1 MITIALDETG
11 YFEDLKTTGNSIVGG
26 IIFKCKDDEARKKEL
41 KRLQDFFKEVCINE
55 RCKYPWD
62 IHPNWSNGRV
72 VNSSQ
77 ADKVRK
83 AIIAS
88 LPDFLNGT
96 GDWALNPPNGEY
108 YLYALVGD
116 INGINYSEYGLGNL
130 VDDSISS
137 NRYEHMAYRVLE
149 NLLFYNLKF
158 KDEKNVVLNL
168 ATRTLPI
175 DDDEKEGFKQTGNEV
190 YLNNNSNTYVTRV
203 TTPNSYRSALILMIQ
218 NSNRKDLHFDD
229 IMVDSIC
236 YRNDSRKNLNHGFL
250 YLSDIVCDIYKKNMK
265 LDNKNNSLIEQLWK
279 KCQKYSPERFYVWS
293 YSDFDQV
300 YRNVYESFIDKDY
313 YTALKNI
320 YLASETDDK
329 IASVYD
335 KLWFDDIRKDI
346 MSSSSDNDFSSVQ
359 ASIIALENELSDSKI
374 KVDEARKIFNLLK
387 SKAENLCNE
396 SKNESRNYGLLFT
409 LYKSEMAICNHEGNH
424 AASEIAYKKC
434 IKYAHY
440 LNVEQVMEL
449 QNMYSVILC
458 DSLEFDKAIRI
469 TRKTCKY
476 ENKLHVLKDKINN
489 FKSKYIHQGRT
500 YSQLAQCYAFK
511 EKYAKAK
518 KYFNKA
524 FECYGDDNFNRTIT
538 MSYYLHMLIE
548 QRNLGEYNKFAIEYF
563 GYETLKDQ
571 LEYIL
576 KSYVSNQENNAWMF
590 MLNVYMKAL
599 YILHSEEL
607 INKEPNLLRDLLMK
621 FYGGTKAISDKNIHP
636 WELIYK
642 YAALCCLRLENKD
655 FDEKG
660 KEYIRLAKTS
670 LVNIDGGIL
679 PKIIDE
685 IEVQYNSV
693 LNRKD
698 AFENSKLTYMYR

>member
-11 YFEDLKTTGNSIVGG
+11 YFEDLKPTGNSIVGG
-26 IIFKCKDDEARKKEL
+26 IIFKCNDDEARKNEL
-41 KRLQDFFKEVCINE
+41 KRLQDFFEKVCISE
-55 RCKYPWD
+55 GCKYPWD
-62 IHPNWSNGRV
+62 LHPNWSNGKV
-72 VNSSQ
+72 VNSFQSG
-77 ADKVRK
+77 KVRK
-83 AIIAS
+83 SIIAS
-88 LPDFLNGT
+88 LPDFFNGT
-96 GDWALNPPNGEY
+96 GSLASNPPNGEY

-137 NRYEHMAYRVLE
+137 NRYEHMAYRAIE

-190 YLNNNSNTYVTRV
+190 YLNKYSNTYVTRV

-218 NSNRKDLHFDD
+218 NSNRKDLHFND
-229 IMVDSIC
+229 IMVDSIQ
-236 YRNDSRKNLNHGFL
+236 YKNDAYKNLNHGFL
-250 YLSDIVCDIYKKNMK
+250 YLSDIVCDIYKKVLK
-265 LDNKNNSLIEQLWK
+265 QDKEDNSPVEQLWK

-300 YRNVYESFIDKDY
+300 YRDIYKSFIDKDY
-313 YTALKNI
+313 YRAIKSI
-320 YLASETDDK
+320 YLASENNDK

-335 KLWFDDIRKDI
+335 TLWFDDIKKDI
-346 MSSSSDNDFSSVQ
+346 LSSSSDNDFSSVL

-374 KVDEARKIFNLLK
+374 KVDEAREIFNLLK
-387 SKAENLCNE
+387 SKTENLCNKSKKE
-396 SKNESRNYGLLFT
+396 SQNYGLLYT
-409 LYKSEMAICNHEGNH
+409 LYKSEMAICNHEGNP
-424 AASEIAYKKC
+424 AASEAAYKKC
-434 IKYAHY
+434 IKYARY

-489 FKSKYIHQGRT
+489 SKSKYIHQGRT

-511 EKYAKAK
+511 ENYTKAK
-518 KYFNKA
+518 KYFSKA
-524 FECYGDDNFNRTIT
+524 FDCYGNDGFNRAIT

-548 QRNLGEYNKFAIEYF
+548 QKNLGEYNKFAKEYF
-563 GYETLKDQ
+563 GYETLKEQ

-599 YILHSEEL
+599 YVLYSEEL
-607 INKEPNLLRDLLMK
+607 KNKDPNLLKELLTK
-621 FYGGTKAISDKNIHP
+621 FDGETKAISDKNVHP

-655 FDEKG
+655 FDEK
-660 KEYIRLAKTS
+660 EYIKLAKTS

-679 PKIIDE
+679 SKIIDE

-693 LNRKD
+693 LNKKD